1 MNIFF
6 DLLIFF
12 IGVIIIKYKKFTII
26 MVDTIIVFILGT
38 GLTIKSKGGGLQLT
52 KKQETHM
59 WSALEGQA
67 RIAVI
72 LLKGKK
78 IYIYIFAVCCCLLV
92 CA

>member
-72 LLKGKK
+72 LLKGEN
-78 IYIYIFAVCCCLLV
+78 IFLLFVAVCWYVLS
-92 CA
+92 